1 MNRSVPPAG
10 AVTRAVMT
18 GPATVTT
25 GSKAARRY
33 CRDHGRPGPGRRPR
47 RRGPHQ
53 SSLGRR
59 FGPRP
64 RANGL
69 PRRRP
74 RGGVARPVVRSER
87 PGVRKRI
94 RTPRPLRK
102 SPSLPDRRGG
112 KRGRSFRRT
121 SDVHPGASS
130 RTARPFITVCLA
142 RQSTLCNGITTFTVD
157 CWRNLPRGYV
167 TRRSTR
173 PGRRPNVWPPGPAP
187 RRSPALGAGL
197 AALPDRDPGWPS
209 WPTPHLQTQ
218 TSASTAPRATSPAR
232 SPTSPGPGW
241 RSSLPTQPLP
251 SRTAPNVLAT
261 STPASSRPS
270 ASCTRPWHATPDDLA
285 SLPAHIQ
292 SARVAGGVAGWC
304 RRFRGAA
311 ADRSW
316 RSVGHC
322 CVWPEGAVGG

>member
-1 MNRSVPPAG
+1 MASTPAASGRGGPAGRKIRAARGAEANSDPPA
-10 AVTRAVMT
+10 T
-18 GPATVTT
+18 PE
-25 GSKAARRY
+25 
-33 CRDHGRPGPGRRPR
+33 
-47 RRGPHQ
+47 
-53 SSLGRR
+53 
-59 FGPRP
+59 
-64 RANGL
+64 
-69 PRRRP
+69 
-74 RGGVARPVVRSER
+74 VA
-87 PGVRKRI
+87 I
-94 RTPRPLRK
+94 A
-102 SPSLPDRRGG
+102 PDRRGR

-173 PGRRPNVWPPGPAP
+173 PRRRHNVWPPGPAP

-209 WPTPHLQTQ
+209 WPTPHLQTH
-218 TSASTAPRATSPAR
+218 TTASTAPRATSPAR

-241 RSSLPTQPLP
+241 RSSLPNQPLP

-285 SLPAHIQ
+285 SLPADIQ

-304 RRFRGAA
+304 RRFRRAA
-311 ADRSW
+311 ADGSW
-316 RSVGHC
+316 RSVGT
-322 CVWPEGAVGG
+322 VASGPRVRLAGSNLEPLPVQTAARIAQAINLGIADGDQGLWWRTPV